1 MTYNEST
8 KISIYKWREN
18 HKKQHNEYLLKKN
31 REYILVKRDHINSLR
46 RRGYIYQKQCKIFRN
61 ILIDDITT
69 N

>member
-1 MTYNEST
+1 MTYNEGT

-46 RRGYIYQKQCKIFRN
+46 RRGYLYQSQCKIFRN